1 MGRSM
6 AVIELNRVTK
16 SYGRSRGIV
25 DVDLAIEQGEVFGY
39 LGPNGAGKTTTIRL
53 FLDFIRPT
61 TGTVRVLGRS
71 PREPAL
77 RHQIGYLA
85 GELDLYE
92 RFTGTE
98 LITYFDNLR
107 GNGSLRHALEL
118 SERMKLDLSRPI
130 GKLSKGNK
138 QKVGVVQALMH
149 QPQLLVL
156 DEPTSGLDPLV
167 QEEFYALLEEHRG
180 TGGTVFLSSHVL
192 SEVERIAGR
201 VGIIREGRIVE
212 VATLREL
219 RARAVRE
226 FEVSFDEDVPVSA
239 FAALPNLTDVR
250 MSGRTLTCRVTGSV
264 DPFIKAVAQYN
275 VANFISQG
283 ADLEA
288 LFLAYY
294 RGGTNAS

>member
-1 MGRSM
+1 M
-6 AVIELNRVTK
+6 AVIELSRVTK

-25 DVDLAIEQGEVFGY
+25 DVDLSIEQGEVFGY

-61 TGTVRVLGRS
+61 NGTVRVLGRS
-71 PREPAL
+71 PREPGL

-92 RFTGTE
+92 RFTGME
-98 LITYFDNLR
+98 FITYFDNLR
-107 GNGSLRHALEL
+107 GNGSLRRAQEL
-118 SERMKLDLSRPI
+118 AERIKLDLTRPI

-149 QPQLLVL
+149 RPQLLVL

-167 QEEFYALLEEHRG
+167 QEEFYALLEEHRSG
-180 TGGTVFLSSHVL
+180 GGTVFLSSHVL

-226 FEVSFDEDVPVSA
+226 FEVSFDEDVPVSV
-239 FAALPNLTDVR
+239 FAALPNLADVR
-250 MSGRTLTCRVTGSV
+250 MSGRTLSCRVTGSV
-264 DPFIKAVAQYN
+264 DPFIKAVARYN
-275 VANFISQG
+275 VANFTSQG

-294 RGGTNAS
+294 RGEANAP

>member
-149 QPQLLVL
+149 KPQLLVL

-180 TGGTVFLSSHVL
+180 IGGTVFLSSHVL